1 VAAADEPLAPPEAYR
16 RYGPAMRRKA
26 ERILANREDAGDV
39 VQALFVDLVER
50 GVERV
55 ELAYLYRAVTNR
67 CLNLIR
73 DRRNRERLLERQ
85 EPALRGPA
93 RVRCD
98 DQVIGLDLLMRLG
111 GRLDDK
117 HMEVLVCRYVD
128 DMPQDEI
135 ALLCRTS
142 RKTIGK
148 RLQRI
153 RERMAELRG
162 EAEAPGDGPRSAGG
176 GGEP

>member
-1 VAAADEPLAPPEAYR
+1 VVAADEPISALDAYT
-16 RYGPAMRRKA
+16 RYGPAMLRKA
-26 ERILANREDAGDV
+26 ERVLQNRADAGDV
-39 VQALFVDLVER
+39 VQGLFVDLVER

-55 ELAYLYRAVTNR
+55 EMAYLYRAVTNR

-98 DQVIGLDLLMRLG
+98 DRVIGLDLLLRLG
-111 GRLDDK
+111 GQLDGK
-117 HMEVLVCRYVD
+117 HMEVLICRYVD
-128 DMPQDEI
+128 DMSQEEI
-135 ALLCRTS
+135 AELCGIS
-142 RKTIGK
+142 RKTVGR

-153 RERMAELRG
+153 RDCVEALGAELARD
-162 EAEAPGDGPRSAGG
+162 ASAGG
-176 GGEP
+176 GA